1 MRTKSQRARD
11 TQDIGEKKLMMEED
25 VGGDRMR
32 DAMGSPV
39 EDLTP
44 NRKIE
49 THPWRPADADAT

>member
-1 MRTKSQRARD
+1 
-11 TQDIGEKKLMMEED
+11 MMEED

-44 NRKIE
+44 NGKIE
-49 THPWRPADADAT
+49 THPWRPAAADATQSQMGPVT